1 MPAREPRGGAATFT
15 GSECQAWAGGWTGD
29 GVAIQGN
36 ILAGPQVVEAMA
48 QAYVASNADLGHR
61 LLAALVAL
69 TAASLGVSIFVCNPT
84 TGAVDGACTCAKVR
98 FYPDEN
104 VTAEDCPV
112 HNPHRH

>member
-1 MPAREPRGGAATFT
+1 MFDLQKFNDLLGTNF
-15 GSECQAWAGGWTGD
+15 
-29 GVAIQGN
+29 
-36 ILAGPQVVEAMA
+36 
-48 QAYVASNADLGHR
+48 ASIDEITDHQ
-61 LLAALVAL
+61 LLAALVTL
-69 TAASLGVSIFVCNPT
+69 TAASLGVSLFVCNPT